1 MPANGVPQRRSGPAG
16 PLRGR
21 WRDARSV
28 VALHVVVAG
37 HHLGGGPFQRLALL
51 ALALGLLD
59 GIDVAGVDLA
69 RGDLAQRQHGRF
81 VVGFAVVQLGLH
93 AASQL
98 ARTLGRHHHE
108 FEAVVDHLQAVFDG
122 NPGHVCPAA
131 SGPRKRSRGRQV

>member
-69 RGDLAQRQHGRF
+69 RGDLAQGQHGGL

-93 AASQL
+93 AAGQL
-98 ARTLGRHHHE
+98 AGALGSPHHE
-108 FEAVVDHLQAVFDG
+108 LEAVIDHFQAIFDG
-122 NPGHVCPAA
+122 NTGHICPATCWPP
-131 SGPRKRSRGRQV
+131 SGSRGR